1 MALTIVL
8 GPRGTEILN
17 CRTLYRLAIMEI
29 PDTNMEGIQV
39 RKNFEKK
46 I

>member
-8 GPRGTEILN
+8 GQRGTEILN
-17 CRTLYRLAIMEI
+17 CRVIYKLAILEI
-29 PDTNMEGIQV
+29 PDTNMEGLHI
-39 RKNFEKK
+39 RKNFGGK